1 MVVPDADPDPDPD
14 ADADDEELHAVATRA
29 TVSTAEA
36 TRADRRTDR
45 RRPEGRRR
53 RPGHS

>member
-1 MVVPDADPDPDPD
+1 MVPDADPDPDPD